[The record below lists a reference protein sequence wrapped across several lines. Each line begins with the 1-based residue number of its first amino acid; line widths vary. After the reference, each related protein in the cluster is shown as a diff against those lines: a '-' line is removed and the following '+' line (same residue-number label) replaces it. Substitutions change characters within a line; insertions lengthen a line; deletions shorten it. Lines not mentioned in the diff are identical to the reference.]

1 MNKILLNLFFA
12 SALAATFNATA
23 SPEADRKQLIETMR
37 HEFPAIKQGD
47 YIYGALIYSRDSK
60 AQYDSLMDF
69 PPFENQ
75 IEKGRVIWEAPFRNG
90 KSFAS
95 CFPNGGKM
103 VAGNYPYFDEES
115 GKVVTF
121 EMALNK
127 CRKVNGEPEFGYDDM
142 STMGV
147 LTAYARKFSDGM
159 KMNIHVDT
167 PRAQAAYEAGKGGFY
182 GRRGQLNFSCAS
194 CHIDNVGKIVRT
206 EYMSPVPGQT
216 THWPVFREG
225 ENLFTLQKRY
235 AACNVMTR
243 AIPQPLGSEYYNNIE
258 YYHSYQS
265 NGLVMKAS
273 VFRK

>member
-1 MNKILLNLFFA
+1 MNKILMTLFCA
-12 SALAATFNATA
+12 SAFAATFNAAA
-23 SPEADRKQLIETMR
+23 SPEEDRKQLIETMR
-37 HEFPAIKQGD
+37 HKFPAIKLED
-47 YIYGALIYSRDSK
+47 YIYGALIFTRDSK

-90 KSFAS
+90 KSFAG

-103 VAGNYPYFDEES
+103 VAGNYPYFDEQS

-127 CRKVNGEPEFGYDDM
+127 CRKDNGEPEFGYDDM

-147 LTAYARKFSDGM
+147 LTAYARTLSDGM
-159 KMNIHVDT
+159 KVNIHVDT
-167 PRAQAAYEAGKGGFY
+167 PHARAAYEAGKGGFY

-194 CHIDNVGKIVRT
+194 CHIDNVGNIVRT
-206 EYMSPVPGQT
+206 EYLSPVPGQT
-216 THWPVFREG
+216 THWPVFREA

-243 AIPQPLGSEYYNNIE
+243 AIPQPLGSEYYNNLE

-265 NGLVMKAS
+265 NGLAMKAS

>member
-1 MNKILLNLFFA
+1 MNKILLYLFFA
-12 SALAATFNATA
+12 SALAATFTATA

-90 KSFAS
+90 KSFVS

-127 CRKVNGEPEFGYDDM
+127 CRKDNGEPEFGYDDM

-167 PRAQAAYEAGKGGFY
+167 PRARAAYEAGKGGFY

-206 EYMSPVPGQT
+206 EYLSPVPGQA

-243 AIPQPLGSEYYNNIE
+243 AIPQPLGSEYYNNLE

-265 NGLVMKAS
+265 NGLAMKAS

>member
-1 MNKILLNLFFA
+1 MNRTLLALFCA
-12 SALAATFNATA
+12 SALTATLNATA
-23 SPEADRKQLIETMR
+23 SPEEDRKQLIETMK
-37 HEFPAIKQGD
+37 HKFPAIKQGD
-47 YIYGALIYSRDSK
+47 YIYGALIFKHDSK

-69 PPFENQ
+69 PPFESQ

-90 KSFAS
+90 KTFAG
-95 CFPNGGKM
+95 CFPDGGKM
-103 VAGNYPYFDEES
+103 VAGNYPYFDEQS

-121 EMALNK
+121 EMSLNK
-127 CRKVNGEPEFGYDDM
+127 CRKDNGEPEFGYDDM

-147 LTAYARKFSDGM
+147 LTAYARKLSDGM
-159 KMNIHVDT
+159 KMNIRVDT
-167 PRAQAAYEAGKGGFY
+167 PRARAAYEAGKGGFY

-194 CHIDNVGKIVRT
+194 CHIDNVGNIVRT
-206 EYMSPVPGQT
+206 EYLSPVPGQT

-243 AIPQPLGSEYYNNIE
+243 AIPQPLGSEYYNNLE
-258 YYHSYQS
+258 FYHSYQS